1 MNGQYLCNRQITVSY
16 VKGSAMV
23 LQQVRLLSCR
33 LDIWTGSCKP
43 LDATLQVG
51 HLGCAVITQKK
62 RRKKINDIF

>member
-43 LDATLQVG
+43 LDATLQAG
-51 HLGCAVITQKK
+51 HLGCAGITQKK